1 MKPTLLVLTPRY
13 PYPVVGGDRLRI
25 HGLCRALSRH
35 FDLTLLSLCETG
47 AELQAPV
54 PDDGVFSRV
63 ERIRLPRW
71 RSWLNTLLALPG
83 RRPLQ
88 TAYYDCPAF
97 AQRAAE
103 LAALH
108 DGVLVHLAR
117 LGDMTRHLPGPT
129 FLEMTDALSL
139 NYRRVRLAG
148 GGFSLLHQV
157 YRVEEPRMHVFE
169 RTIVDDFDHAFLI
182 SDVDRQ
188 YLFGDNPARLERTHV
203 VTNGVDVGQFAFQ
216 FAPHGT
222 DLVFIGNM
230 TTLPNRD
237 AVLYLGEQ
245 ILPLVRQAHPAT
257 VLRVIGRIGAHDRA
271 ALAHL
276 PHVRIM
282 GEVDSVADA
291 ARGAGAGVCPMRL
304 GSGVQNKLLEY
315 MALGLPAVSTSI
327 GLEGVNARPGA
338 ELELADDPLDF
349 AARVIALL
357 SDRSHAETMARAA
370 RHFVET
376 RHDWQAVTAPM
387 VEVIRARLAER
398 AHPGPR

>member
-35 FDLTLLSLCETG
+35 FDLTLLSLCETQ
-47 AELQAPV
+47 AEQQAPI
-54 PDDGVFSRV
+54 PDDGVFTRI

-88 TAYYDCPAF
+88 AAYYDSPAF
-97 AQRAAE
+97 ARRAAQ
-103 LAALH
+103 LAAEH

-117 LGDMTRHLPGPT
+117 LGDMTRRLPGPK

-157 YRVEEPRMHVFE
+157 YRLEEPRMHVFE
-169 RTIVDDFDHAFLI
+169 RGIVDDFDHAFLI

-188 YLFGDNPARLERTHV
+188 FLFGDNAGRRARTHV
-203 VTNGVDVGQFAFQ
+203 VTNGVDVRQFGFQ

-245 ILPLVRQAHPAT
+245 VLPRVRQVHPAA

-282 GEVDSVADA
+282 GEVDSIADA
-291 ARGAGAGVCPMRL
+291 ARGAGAAVCPMRL

-315 MALGLPAVSTSI
+315 MALGLPAVSTTI
-327 GLEGVNARPGA
+327 GLEGLHARPGV
-338 ELELADDPLDF
+338 ELEVADDAAAF
-349 AARVIALL
+349 ADRVIALL
-357 SDRSHAETMARAA
+357 SDRDRAGAVAQAA
-370 RHFVET
+370 RRFVET
-376 RHDWQAVTAPM
+376 QHDWQAVTAPM
-387 VEVIRARLAER
+387 VAVIRARLAEPER
-398 AHPGPR
+398 PTPP